1 MEKLINII
9 KQYFDTG
16 SYSSEEAV
24 RAQICY
30 PILQNLGWDI
40 YSPVHVAPEYRVDNL
55 KADIALC
62 HSPNEPVIFI
72 EVKAPGKCSPQG
84 QDQVFDYAARQ
95 GGIPMIIF
103 TDGNEWHFYNSY
115 GSGDYLS
122 KKVKSIQLTKDD
134 LNDCL
139 IHFSRY
145 LQFEHVK
152 TEQAFENL
160 RLDYERS
167 RSANRAKSKIP
178 EAWDQLVVNS
188 DETLIKIIV
197 DRVKLIS
204 DGRYTPKKEDVAE
217 FLKGF
222 GPENKTV
229 KPIKPSQVTHTPQVT
244 RRDSE
249 REKVTYRFKI
259 NEQIKQGKNGK
270 DVYVKVL
277 DYVINNYGRFS
288 ELKDQKWNN
297 TKSREFGSGYHIS
310 EHEKDVPKR
319 AGHKTK
325 LTQSGVW
332 VNINLSASDMSIKLL
347 AVGKFYYRV
356 MNRKI
361 LDVWGSGAE
370 VEFDIPTRIS
380 SS

>member
-1 MEKLINII
+1 
-9 KQYFDTG
+9 
-16 SYSSEEAV
+16 
-24 RAQICY
+24 
-30 PILQNLGWDI
+30 
-40 YSPVHVAPEYRVDNL
+40 
-55 KADIALC
+55 
-62 HSPNEPVIFI
+62 
-72 EVKAPGKCSPQG
+72 
-84 QDQVFDYAARQ
+84 
-95 GGIPMIIF
+95 MIIF

-160 RLDYERS
+160 RLDYERA

-188 DETLIKIIV
+188 DEALIKIVV

-222 GPENKTV
+222 GPENKAV
-229 KPIKPSQVTHTPQVT
+229 KPIKPPKVTHAAQVT
-244 RRDSE
+244 RGDLE

-259 NEQIKQGKNGK
+259 NGQIKQGKNGK

-277 DYVINNYGRFS
+277 DYVINKYGRFS
-288 ELKDQKWNN
+288 ELKDQNWNN

-347 AVGKFYYRV
+347 AVGKYYYRV
-356 MNRKI
+356 TNRKI